1 MLYRF
6 FCLHGLFENRVWE
19 VNNAGTVS
27 IGLPFFNARRTLAD
41 TVRSVLAQS
50 YRDWELILIDDGS
63 SDGSKE
69 LVMQIRD
76 PRIRII
82 SDGVNLGLS
91 ARLNQ
96 ISSLAQG
103 TYLARMD
110 ADDLMHP
117 ERLSRQIAFLQA
129 NPQVDVVDT
138 TTYTVDDDLTPLG
151 IRGEEP
157 LDCRP
162 EAVLRNGLLIHPTIM
177 AKTDWYRSN
186 PYDGVYVRAEDR
198 ELWCRTCTTTKFA
211 RLCEPLFFYRE
222 GLAGNIRNYV
232 STGVTV
238 RKILR
243 QYGPPMIGSWRTSV
257 LQWQFLL
264 RNFVY
269 RAATA
274 LGMQGRLIQRR
285 NRTLSGNE
293 QGLAKAILQEIL
305 CTPLPGLANEQVREG
320 VLG

>member
-1 MLYRF
+1 
-6 FCLHGLFENRVWE
+6 
-19 VNNAGTVS
+19 VNDVGMIS

-41 TVRSVLAQS
+41 AVRSVYAQT
-50 YRDWELILIDDGS
+50 YRNWELILIDDGS

-69 LVMQIRD
+69 LAMQIED

-82 SDGVNLGLS
+82 SDGVNRGLS

-96 ISSLAQG
+96 ITSVASG
-103 TYLARMD
+103 KYLARMD

-117 ERLSRQIAFLQA
+117 DRIARQVAFLES
-129 NPQVDVVDT
+129 NPSVDVTDT

-151 IRGEEP
+151 IRGEEL

-162 EAVLRNGLLIHPTIM
+162 EAVLRNGLLIHPTMM
-177 AKTDWYRSN
+177 ARTDWFRSN

-211 RLCEPLFFYRE
+211 RICEPLFFYRE
-222 GLAGNIRNYV
+222 GLAGNVRNYV
-232 STGVTV
+232 STGLTI

-243 QYGPPMIGSWRTSV
+243 HYGPPLIGTWRTTMLES
-257 LQWQFLL
+257 QFAL
-264 RNFVY
+264 RTFVY

-274 LGMQGRLIQRR
+274 CRMQGRLIQRR
-285 NRTLSGNE
+285 NRPLTRNEHQSALTILS
-293 QGLAKAILQEIL
+293 QILSL
-305 CTPLPGLANEQVREG
+305 PLPGLVCEPISG
-320 VLG
+320 DSLT